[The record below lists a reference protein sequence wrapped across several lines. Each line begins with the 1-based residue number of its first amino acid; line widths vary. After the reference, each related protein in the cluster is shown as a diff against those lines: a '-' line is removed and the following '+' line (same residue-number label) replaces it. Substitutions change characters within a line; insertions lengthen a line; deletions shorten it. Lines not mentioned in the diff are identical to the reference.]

1 MAGWSRVETC
11 QVLGPITAPSGT
23 AIFEL
28 PVADSMCPPF
38 SDQALTLPAGLNL
51 YPQADF
57 I

>member
-11 QVLGPITAPSGT
+11 QVQGPITAPSGT

-28 PVADSMCPPF
+28 PVAGSMCPPF